1 MHGLF
6 ITSLINSKS
15 EDSTA
20 HKQINYRKY
29 YEVIK
34 QDEEVLWVDTEW
46 YVEYTVK
53 GKKQVREEHS
63 INSK

>member
-1 MHGLF
+1 M
-6 ITSLINSKS
+6 
-15 EDSTA
+15 E
-20 HKQINYRKY
+20 Y

-34 QDEEVLWVDTEW
+34 KDEEVLWVDTEW
-46 YVEYTVK
+46 YLEYTVK